1 MITLSTLKE
10 KFVSIVKT
18 GHGHW
23 RVTFKYAGK
32 DISCTTTNALAV
44 DAMALHEW
52 ERRRGA
58 CGYSTCKQ
66 GYMALYDEC
75 KRANGI

>member
-1 MITLSTLKE
+1 MITLSTLKG
-10 KFVSIVKT
+10 KFVGIVKT
-18 GHGHW
+18 GYGHW
-23 RVTFKYAGK
+23 RVTFTYRGRN
-32 DISCTTTNALAV
+32 ISCTTTNSLAV

-66 GYMALYDEC
+66 GYMTLYDEC
-75 KRANGI
+75 KRANNL